1 MPIDPK
7 EYTYLWKDRIVS
19 HPEILGGKPIIKGTR
34 LSVEFVT
41 DMLRVVDVTE
51 DWFLEEYHPLVT
63 REDLHA
69 CLEYAATGAKL
80 SNFTWSDY
88 NRRMDEEEEREK
100 REWLAEW
107 KKKNASNC

>member
-1 MPIDPK
+1 MVRDPAHVGF
-7 EYTYLWKDRIVS
+7 TAQIPLLNRDFPAR
-19 HPEILGGKPIIKGTR
+19 
-34 LSVEFVT
+34 
-41 DMLRVVDVTE
+41 
-51 DWFLEEYHPLVT
+51 FLEEYHPLVT

-80 SNFTWSDY
+80 SNFTWADY